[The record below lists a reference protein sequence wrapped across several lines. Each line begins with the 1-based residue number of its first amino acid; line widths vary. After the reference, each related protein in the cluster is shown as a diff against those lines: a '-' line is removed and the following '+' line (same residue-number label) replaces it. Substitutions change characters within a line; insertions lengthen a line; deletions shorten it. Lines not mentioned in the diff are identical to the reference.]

1 MVLPRL
7 NLWRHVPRLI
17 PPKLIRFSLLLPD
30 LTPNVGLWWYFFI
43 EIFDS
48 FRSFFLVVFQLHLL
62 IYVAPLCIRLHRRPL
77 SIITTLVGIIS
88 ISKSYP
94 SVSDLSLYL
103 ALLSLETDIFPR
115 TPPPKQPLPPPTTVL
130 NV

>member
-1 MVLPRL
+1 
-7 NLWRHVPRLI
+7 
-17 PPKLIRFSLLLPD
+17 
-30 LTPNVGLWWYFFI
+30 
-43 EIFDS
+43 
-48 FRSFFLVVFQLHLL
+48 VVFQLHLL

-103 ALLSLETDIFPR
+103 ALLSLETDIFRR
-115 TPPPKQPLPPPTTVL
+115 TAPSP
-130 NV
+130 NHSSNS